1 MVTKYHLL
9 RNKKC
14 QWLMAFEEFISF
26 SGLKYL
32 AVLFYQSPVNFNPHS
47 IFFFSHQW
55 SLWSITLNCT
65 HKDSKYRPVQPTQ
78 LLRLLKESLECIWF
92 QVKLFDFGIFTI
104 QKWIHKIE
112 FTLRYTRQIKGLYA
126 LSRSR
131 SNVDTIWPLN
141 SLFNL

>member
-1 MVTKYHLL
+1 MHFCFEKRCSFPFPISNSIWGCLFQLQFKTILL
-9 RNKKC
+9 QNKKC
-14 QWLMAFEEFISF
+14 QWLRAFEEFISF

-65 HKDSKYRPVQPTQ
+65 HKDSKYQPVLPTQ

-92 QVKLFDFGIFTI
+92 QVKLFDFGIF
-104 QKWIHKIE
+104 
-112 FTLRYTRQIKGLYA
+112 Y
-126 LSRSR
+126 
-131 SNVDTIWPLN
+131 N
-141 SLFNL
+141 SEMNA